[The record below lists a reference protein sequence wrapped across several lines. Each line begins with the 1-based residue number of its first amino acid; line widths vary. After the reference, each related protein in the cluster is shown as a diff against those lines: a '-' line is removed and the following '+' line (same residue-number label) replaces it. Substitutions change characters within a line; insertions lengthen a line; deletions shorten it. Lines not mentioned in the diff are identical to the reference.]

1 MNDFK
6 EGKTTLPYIYLYEN
20 LQEQDRIYLQT
31 LFKKDLNENEKEWLK
46 TKFEEQKAL
55 EKAIL
60 EAKTYAK
67 KARKAIEKYD
77 NNKLNDIIKA
87 MIDRILMY
95 YCISF
100 THKNTDIALREKLSF
115 SNEAKK

>member
-1 MNDFK
+1 
-6 EGKTTLPYIYLYEN
+6 
-20 LQEQDRIYLQT
+20 
-31 LFKKDLNENEKEWLK
+31 
-46 TKFEEQKAL
+46 L

-87 MIDRILMY
+87 MIDRE
-95 YCISF
+95 F
-100 THKNTDIALREKLSF
+100 
-115 SNEAKK
+115 

>member
-67 KARKAIEKYD
+67 KAKKQLKNMIITSLMILL
-77 NNKLNDIIKA
+77 KL
-87 MIDRILMY
+87 
-95 YCISF
+95 
-100 THKNTDIALREKLSF
+100 
-115 SNEAKK
+115 

>member
-1 MNDFK
+1 
-6 EGKTTLPYIYLYEN
+6 
-20 LQEQDRIYLQT
+20 
-31 LFKKDLNENEKEWLK
+31 NEKEWLK

-87 MIDRILMY
+87 MIDRE
-95 YCISF
+95 F
-100 THKNTDIALREKLSF
+100 
-115 SNEAKK
+115 

>member
-1 MNDFK
+1 MKKFGKPAMNDFK

-87 MIDRILMY
+87 MIDRE
-95 YCISF
+95 F
-100 THKNTDIALREKLSF
+100 
-115 SNEAKK
+115 